1 VWTTPSVAN
10 DGLLVRFPGS
20 ELVDSSFVTPARRL
34 ITAMA
39 TMTTST
45 ATVTTVATAAL
56 VLCAPTDDVLTR
68 RALAFVGDFGV
79 FGDFGVD
86 AGENPPLHLP
96 LFGVPLPVN
105 PAYPEVVAV
114 RAIVAVH
121 PHTSIVIGF
130 GDKATAAC
138 HARAASANA
147 TGSTGVDSGL

>member
-45 ATVTTVATAAL
+45 ATVITVATAAL

-68 RALAFVGDFGV
+68 RALAF